1 MYFSLFCGRAEVMA
15 HASLRL
21 GSRAREAWTFVALVA
36 ALVGLGLTPRP
47 LVDSRFVA
55 SEEILRLRQERMST
69 NQAARNSEA
78 LQLDGN
84 FVVYD
89 RDGAVVWS
97 SGTFGNR
104 NTYLRVQDDGNL
116 VVVAWD
122 GRPLWDRSSRPR

>member
-1 MYFSLFCGRAEVMA
+1 
-15 HASLRL
+15 
-21 GSRAREAWTFVALVA
+21 
-36 ALVGLGLTPRP
+36 
-47 LVDSRFVA
+47 
-55 SEEILRLRQERMST
+55 MST